1 MSDNKAGHTRRIT
14 NLDEKKALELVTMD
28 LHYPRGRGR
37 CRTLRTNRAKTI
49 QAFAING

>member
-14 NLDEKKALELVTMD
+14 NLDEKKAFELVTMD
-28 LHYPRGRGR
+28 SDIQEGRGR
-37 CRTLRTNRAKTI
+37 CRTLRTNVAKTI